1 MKECNQKLNR
11 YEDFE
16 YSISNHSAWVKKE
29 DKYGFVDNYANEIV
43 PCTYDSVCLSEM
55 RDGLWVVCK
64 DGKWGCIDKEGKVI
78 VPLTYSAWYEMCDK
92 MACYEDIST
101 SILNGWTWVKKEG
114 KYGFV
119 DINGN
124 EIVPCIYDNVCFS
137 VPHENLW
144 AFCKDNK
151 WGYINKEGEEVIPF
165 RFKQAT
171 NFNGRRAEVV
181 TFEDECFNIDFAGNR
196 IEE

>member
-1 MKECNQKLNR
+1 
-11 YEDFE
+11 
-16 YSISNHSAWVKKE
+16 
-29 DKYGFVDNYANEIV
+29 
-43 PCTYDSVCLSEM
+43 M

-92 MACYEDIST
+92 MACYEDISK

-137 VPHENLW
+137 VPHGNLW
-144 AFCKDNK
+144 AVCKDNK

-181 TFEDECFNIDFAGNR
+181 TFDDECFNIDFSGNR
-196 IEE
+196 IEADEWQE

>member
-1 MKECNQKLNR
+1 MLEADKALIAQGTDWLREKYGAEYLYRAVRCYEIKLKEDAAESVQTTLKECNQKLNR

-29 DKYGFVDNYANEIV
+29 DKYGFVD
-43 PCTYDSVCLSEM
+43 
-55 RDGLWVVCK
+55 
-64 DGKWGCIDKEGKVI
+64 
-78 VPLTYSAWYEMCDK
+78 
-92 MACYEDIST
+92 
-101 SILNGWTWVKKEG
+101 
-114 KYGFV
+114 
-119 DINGN
+119 INGN

-144 AFCKDNK
+144 AVCKDNK
-151 WGYINKEGEEVIPF
+151 WGYINKEVEEVIPF

-171 NFNGRRAEVV
+171 NFNGCRAKVV
-181 TFEDECFNIDFAGNR
+181 TFDDECFNIDFAGNR